1 MKRKNDAEEVTSNKL
16 SRSVNEDKVM
26 TEEMSDALYSEYLG
40 MIRKLI
46 TQEGVGVNIK
56 EREDEDRALI
66 MAARFTKSCVEIAS
80 LLIELKANVNEKNGN
95 GHTALYFAIFNLNV
109 ELAEVLLDAGATFD
123 SDIIVTILIDAI
135 DCYLL
140 ETEND
145 IEKFKAIIVLLQDHG
160 ADIDCPIG
168 EGETS
173 LSRNRSE
180 IDPPRNIGDTPV
192 MVALYNHMPE
202 IACFLVTRDAE
213 FDYESFMIAVNSGHA
228 GTVRTFLDHGA
239 NVNAFTTSSDF
250 NTFTGC
256 YYITVL
262 ESAAVN
268 GYAEIVNIL
277 LEEGSDIDRDS
288 IYSTISLIVNHSDYN
303 ETAYTNQEVIN
314 LLIVNILTQT
324 DTYTDT
330 DTDTE
335 SITQEQVVIANED
348 NQTEPME
355 QPQTIEECSCT
366 GVADEFNAGIL

>member
-1 MKRKNDAEEVTSNKL
+1 
-16 SRSVNEDKVM
+16 
-26 TEEMSDALYSEYLG
+26 
-40 MIRKLI
+40 
-46 TQEGVGVNIK
+46 
-56 EREDEDRALI
+56 
-66 MAARFTKSCVEIAS
+66 
-80 LLIELKANVNEKNGN
+80 
-95 GHTALYFAIFNLNV
+95 
-109 ELAEVLLDAGATFD
+109 
-123 SDIIVTILIDAI
+123 
-135 DCYLL
+135 
-140 ETEND
+140 
-145 IEKFKAIIVLLQDHG
+145 
-160 ADIDCPIG
+160 
-168 EGETS
+168 
-173 LSRNRSE
+173 
-180 IDPPRNIGDTPV
+180 
-192 MVALYNHMPE
+192 MPE
-202 IACFLVTRDAE
+202 FACFLVTRDAE

-288 IYSTISLIVNHSDYN
+288 IYSAISLIVNHSDYN

-314 LLIVNILTQT
+314 LLIVSILTQT

>member
-26 TEEMSDALYSEYLG
+26 PEEMRDALYSEDLC

-46 TQEGVGVNIK
+46 TQEDVGVNVK
-56 EREDEDRALI
+56 EPEDEDTALI

-123 SDIIVTILIDAI
+123 SDIIMTILIDAI

-202 IACFLVTRDAE
+202 FACFLVTRDAE

-288 IYSTISLIVNHSDYN
+288 IYSAISLIVNHSDYN

-314 LLIVNILTQT
+314 LLIVSILTQT
-324 DTYTDT
+324 DTYT

>member
-1 MKRKNDAEEVTSNKL
+1 MKRKNDAEEVTSNTL

-26 TEEMSDALYSEYLG
+26 PEEMRDALYSEDLG

-56 EREDEDRALI
+56 EPEDEDTALI

-109 ELAEVLLDAGATFD
+109 KLAEVLLDAGATFD

-168 EGETS
+168 EGEPS

-256 YYITVL
+256 YYITVQ
-262 ESAAVN
+262 
-268 GYAEIVNIL
+268 Y
-277 LEEGSDIDRDS
+277 
-288 IYSTISLIVNHSDYN
+288 
-303 ETAYTNQEVIN
+303 
-314 LLIVNILTQT
+314 
-324 DTYTDT
+324 
-330 DTDTE
+330 
-335 SITQEQVVIANED
+335 
-348 NQTEPME
+348 
-355 QPQTIEECSCT
+355 
-366 GVADEFNAGIL
+366 